1 MYDSDDEKNTK
12 VNDVDKIFLFL
23 VEVFTLRVVKIRRK
37 EEEKVEERG

>member
-12 VNDVDKIFLFL
+12 VNDMDKIFLFL
-23 VEVFTLRVVKIRRK
+23 VKVFTLRVVKTRRK